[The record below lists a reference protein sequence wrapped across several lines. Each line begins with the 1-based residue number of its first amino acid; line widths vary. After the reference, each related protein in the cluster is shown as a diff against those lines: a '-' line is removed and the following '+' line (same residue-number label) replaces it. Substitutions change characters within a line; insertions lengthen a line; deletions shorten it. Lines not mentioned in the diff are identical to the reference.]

1 MEVYAEYCLY
11 KIVSF
16 VEYFYDDK
24 IEFIECSILINEF
37 NRPYL
42 LDVFKLQ
49 SKQLVK
55 YNWTQEEYLKKINA
69 EENKIF
75 KNDKQI
81 NPNPQIE
88 HVSKEIEKCMIDKY
102 LTEKDKYGLTLDP

>member
-24 IEFIECSILINEF
+24 IEFIECSILINEI

-42 LDVFKLQ
+42 LDVFKL
-49 SKQLVK
+49 
-55 YNWTQEEYLKKINA
+55 
-69 EENKIF
+69 
-75 KNDKQI
+75 
-81 NPNPQIE
+81 
-88 HVSKEIEKCMIDKY
+88 
-102 LTEKDKYGLTLDP
+102 